1 MSNNPPDRVVSLTE
15 EHYQFLLD
23 NCDANIRF
31 AVAKIMQLDADGDES
46 GLADKLQE
54 KAEIFRDVKI
64 ALEQAE

>member
-1 MSNNPPDRVVSLTE
+1 MSNNPPGRVINLSE

-31 AVAKIMQLDADGDES
+31 AVANIQQLDAGDDES

-54 KAEIFRDVKI
+54 KAQTFHEIRT